1 MLRQGTMVLSRLL
14 ILPFLLAI
22 LIGLDVY
29 KTYEVPDRTISLNGG
44 DVKGLNRSGLPKSPI
59 FFLPCGI
66 SLLFNIAVVFASFQE
81 WSWAYSHK
89 DRRRLQL
96 ASYYVYIIG
105 ISVTEFAMYWP
116 GFCDSSVWILIGW
129 IYSTSRASTRR
140 CRDMSFGVFGIYF
153 FFNMLGLIWNEE
165 SYVNIMID
173 VNPSGLLRALQVG
186 IFMLCVHIV
195 FRLAEESSRAS
206 HKLKDKFDNDTK
218 NILNIAENAKELLSR
233 VLPKELIPRV
243 RKLQE
248 GSAIADIFENVTI
261 IFAKIIGLHEMFDT
275 LPTVSQ

>member
-1 MLRQGTMVLSRLL
+1 
-14 ILPFLLAI
+14 
-22 LIGLDVY
+22 
-29 KTYEVPDRTISLNGG
+29 
-44 DVKGLNRSGLPKSPI
+44 
-59 FFLPCGI
+59 
-66 SLLFNIAVVFASFQE
+66 
-81 WSWAYSHK
+81 
-89 DRRRLQL
+89 
-96 ASYYVYIIG
+96 
-105 ISVTEFAMYWP
+105 
-116 GFCDSSVWILIGW
+116 
-129 IYSTSRASTRR
+129 
-140 CRDMSFGVFGIYF
+140 
-153 FFNMLGLIWNEE
+153 
-165 SYVNIMID
+165 MID

-186 IFMLCVHIV
+186 IFMQCVHIV

-275 LPTVSQ
+275 LPTVS

>member
-89 DRRRLQL
+89 DRRRLHAFVEEDGVDRL
-96 ASYYVYIIG
+96 AVG
-105 ISVTEFAMYWP
+105 GLEAVELP
-116 GFCDSSVWILIGW
+116 LD
-129 IYSTSRASTRR
+129 
-140 CRDMSFGVFGIYF
+140 FG
-153 FFNMLGLIWNEE
+153 
-165 SYVNIMID
+165 D
-173 VNPSGLLRALQVG
+173 RQACLLQP
-186 IFMLCVHIV
+186 HTQ
-195 FRLAEESSRAS
+195 FRLRTAKPQMVLQTWEPFNSRKQGREEEGRGPEGRGQWHMAAPRQPSR
-206 HKLKDKFDNDTK
+206 
-218 NILNIAENAKELLSR
+218 R
-233 VLPKELIPRV
+233 
-243 RKLQE
+243 
-248 GSAIADIFENVTI
+248 
-261 IFAKIIGLHEMFDT
+261 
-275 LPTVSQ
+275 